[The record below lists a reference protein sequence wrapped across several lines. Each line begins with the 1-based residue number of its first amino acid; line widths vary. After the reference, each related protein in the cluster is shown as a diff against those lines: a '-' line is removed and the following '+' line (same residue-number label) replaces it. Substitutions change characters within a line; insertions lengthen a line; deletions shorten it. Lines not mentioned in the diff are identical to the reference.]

1 MTCSEIIAIQLA
13 RMKTQTLSA
22 SYCFTTSRA
31 KNCADINLYT
41 VCFHSFTYDTISSAC
56 YTGMELFGLN
66 SIFPAFDF
74 AVDFVF
80 LALLAL
86 LLVDNFS
93 AFASFTDLATFAM
106 GSF

>member
-1 MTCSEIIAIQLA
+1 
-13 RMKTQTLSA
+13 
-22 SYCFTTSRA
+22 
-31 KNCADINLYT
+31 
-41 VCFHSFTYDTISSAC
+41 
-56 YTGMELFGLN
+56 MELFGLN
-66 SIFPAFDF
+66 SIFPAFDL

>member
-1 MTCSEIIAIQLA
+1 
-13 RMKTQTLSA
+13 
-22 SYCFTTSRA
+22 
-31 KNCADINLYT
+31 
-41 VCFHSFTYDTISSAC
+41 
-56 YTGMELFGLN
+56 MELFGLN